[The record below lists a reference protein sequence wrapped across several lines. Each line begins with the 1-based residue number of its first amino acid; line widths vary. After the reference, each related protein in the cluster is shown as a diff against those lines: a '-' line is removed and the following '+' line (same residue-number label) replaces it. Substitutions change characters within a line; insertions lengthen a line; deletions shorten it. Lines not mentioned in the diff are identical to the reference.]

1 MRIARSVASR
11 LVMPATL
18 ALALGA
24 ALLAMERF
32 GTVNVILP
40 ILLASIVW
48 VAWLERVL
56 PHRAEWNRARGDLL
70 ADALY
75 LPTTSAVA
83 ALVRPLVVTA
93 GVGVASLVSARF
105 GAGLW
110 PHDWPLWLQLPLA
123 WVVVELF
130 AYWPHRWLHEVPWL
144 WRLHATHHSPERLYW
159 LNATRAHP
167 LEHVFRSAFGM
178 LPLAVAGASGE
189 LLALQAVTD
198 AVVGL
203 FQHAN
208 VDIRLGPLNYVFSAA
223 PVHRWHHS
231 RSRAEADHNYG
242 DTFIL
247 WDLVF
252 GTYYRPKEREVE
264 ALGIAGLE
272 AFPSGYLAQLAAP
285 FRWREIERE
294 SLASA
299 GRARL
304 ASAARA
310 GR

>member
-1 MRIARSVASR
+1 MKLLSCA
-11 LVMPATL
+11 VMPATL
-18 ALALGA
+18 AVAIAVAIVALANGVA
-24 ALLAMERF
+24 
-32 GTVNVILP
+32 VSVILP
-40 ILLASIVW
+40 LVLVASIVW
-48 VAWLERVL
+48 VAWLERAL
-56 PHRAEWNRARGDLL
+56 PYRPEWNRARGDLL

-83 ALVRPLVVTA
+83 ALMRPAMAT
-93 GVGVASLVSARF
+93 VGVVFAGWISARF
-105 GAGLW
+105 GVGLW
-110 PHDWPLWLQLPLA
+110 PHDWPLAAQLLLS
-123 WVVVELF
+123 WVVVEGF

-167 LEHVFRSAFGM
+167 LEHVFRSCFNM
-178 LPLAVAGASGE
+178 LPLALAGASTE
-189 LLALQAVTD
+189 LLALQAITD

-231 RSRAEADHNYG
+231 RVRAEADHNYG
-242 DTFIL
+242 DNFIF

-252 GTYYRPKEREVE
+252 GTYYRPREREVE

-272 AFPSGYLAQLAAP
+272 AFPSRYLPQLLSP
-285 FRWREIERE
+285 LRWRQIVEE
-294 SLASA
+294 SQSK
-299 GRARL
+299 
-304 ASAARA
+304 
-310 GR
+310 

>member
-1 MRIARSVASR
+1 
-11 LVMPATL
+11 MPATL
-18 ALALGA
+18 AAALGA
-24 ALLAMERF
+24 ALLALSR
-32 GTVNVILP
+32 GVGIPVILP
-40 ILLASIVW
+40 SVLVASILF

-56 PHRAEWNRARGDLL
+56 PYRPEWNRARGDVL

-83 ALVRPLVVTA
+83 GLMRPAMAT
-93 GVGVASLVSARF
+93 VGVLFGGFVSARF
-105 GAGLW
+105 GVGLW
-110 PHDWPLWLQLPLA
+110 PHEWPLALQLPLS
-123 WVVVELF
+123 WVVVEAF

-167 LEHVFRSAFGM
+167 LEHVFRSCFNM
-178 LPLAVAGASGE
+178 LPLALAGASAE
-189 LLALQAVTD
+189 LLALQSITD

-231 RSRAEADHNYG
+231 RVRGEADHNYG
-242 DTFIL
+242 DNFIF

-252 GTYYRPKEREVE
+252 GTYYRPREREVE
-264 ALGIAGLE
+264 ALGMTGLG
-272 AFPSGYLAQLAAP
+272 AFPPSYLAQLAAP
-285 FRWREIERE
+285 FRWRRIERE
-294 SLASA
+294 S
-299 GRARL
+299 
-304 ASAARA
+304 AAA
-310 GR
+310 ENG

>member
-1 MRIARSVASR
+1 MKAWLAQTA
-11 LVMPATL
+11 LPGTL
-18 ALALGA
+18 ALAIGVTIA
-24 ALLAMERF
+24 ALAR
-32 GTVNVILP
+32 GVAVGVILP
-40 ILLASIVW
+40 LVLVASIVW

-56 PHRAEWNRARGDLL
+56 PYRPAWNRAQGDLL

-83 ALVRPLVVTA
+83 ALMRPVVATLGVLAA
-93 GVGVASLVSARF
+93 GWLSARL

-110 PHDWPLWLQLPLA
+110 PHDWPLAAQLPLS
-123 WVVVELF
+123 WVVVEGF

-167 LEHVFRSAFGM
+167 LEHVFRSCFNM
-178 LPLAVAGASGE
+178 LPLALVGAGAP
-189 LLALQAVTD
+189 LIALQAITD

-242 DTFIL
+242 DNFIF

-252 GTYYRPKEREVE
+252 GTYYRPRDREVE
-264 ALGIAGLE
+264 ALGIADLG
-272 AFPSGYLAQLAAP
+272 AFPNGYLAQLLSP
-285 FRWREIERE
+285 LRWRQIEK
-294 SLASA
+294 AS
-299 GRARL
+299 R
-304 ASAARA
+304 SA
-310 GR
+310 

>member
-1 MRIARSVASR
+1 MKLLSTT
-11 LVMPATL
+11 VMPATL
-18 ALALGA
+18 AVALCIA
-24 ALLAMERF
+24 SVALTR
-32 GTVNVILP
+32 GVPVSVILP
-40 ILLASIVW
+40 LVLVASIVW

-56 PHRAEWNRARGDLL
+56 PYRPDWNRARGDVL

-83 ALVRPLVVTA
+83 ALMRPAMAT
-93 GVGVASLVSARF
+93 VGVVFAGWVSARF
-105 GAGLW
+105 GVGLW
-110 PHDWPLWLQLPLA
+110 PNDWPLVLQLPLA
-123 WVVVELF
+123 WAAVELF

-167 LEHVFRSAFGM
+167 LEHVFRSCFGM
-178 LPLAVAGASGE
+178 LPLALAGASTE
-189 LLALQAVTD
+189 LLALQSITD

-208 VDIRLGPLNYVFSAA
+208 IAIRLGPLNYVFSAA

-231 RSRAEADHNYG
+231 RVRAEADHNYG
-242 DTFIL
+242 DTFIF

-252 GTYYRPKEREVE
+252 GTYLRPREREVE

-272 AFPSGYLAQLAAP
+272 AFPKGYLEQLAAP
-285 FRWREIERE
+285 FRWRRIEAE
-294 SLASA
+294 S
-299 GRARL
+299 RAR
-304 ASAARA
+304 
-310 GR
+310 

>member
-1 MRIARSVASR
+1 VAAIAADLARRTVLPLAR
-11 LVMPATL
+11 GAVMPATL
-18 ALALGA
+18 AAALGV
-24 ALLAMERF
+24 ALFALSRGVAV
-32 GTVNVILP
+32 TVILP
-40 ILLASIVW
+40 LVFFASIAW

-56 PHRAEWNRARGDLL
+56 PYRPEWNRARGDLL

-75 LPTTSAVA
+75 FPTTSAVIG
-83 ALVRPLVVTA
+83 LMRPLVATA
-93 GVGVASLVSARF
+93 GVAFAGLVSDRF
-105 GAGLW
+105 GVGLW
-110 PHDWPLWLQLPLA
+110 PRDWPLLLQLPLA
-123 WVVVELF
+123 WAVVELF

-167 LEHVFRSAFGM
+167 LEHVFRSCFGM
-178 LPLAVAGASGE
+178 LPLALAGASLE
-189 LLALQAVTD
+189 LILLQTITD

-208 VDIRLGPLNYVFSAA
+208 VDIRLGPLDYVFSAA

-231 RSRAEADHNYG
+231 RTREEADHNYG
-242 DTFIL
+242 DTFIF

-252 GTYYRPKEREVE
+252 GTYYHPREREVE

-272 AFPSGYLAQLAAP
+272 GFPRGYLAQLAAP

-294 SLASA
+294 SA
-299 GRARL
+299 GTT
-304 ASAARA
+304 
-310 GR
+310 

>member
-1 MRIARSVASR
+1 
-11 LVMPATL
+11 MPFTL
-18 ALALGA
+18 AAVLGGAIFAMQQGAPPTALIPP
-24 ALLAMERF
+24 F
-32 GTVNVILP
+32 FI
-40 ILLASIVW
+40 ASILW
-48 VAWLERVL
+48 VAWLERAL
-56 PHRAEWNRARGDLL
+56 PYRPDWNRARGDLL

-75 LPTTSAVA
+75 LPTTALVA
-83 ALVRPLVVTA
+83 ALVRPAVVTL
-93 GVGVASLVSARF
+93 GVGIAGWISARF
-105 GAGLW
+105 GASLW
-110 PHDWPLWLQLPLA
+110 PVHWPLLAQLLLS

-167 LEHVFRSAFGM
+167 LEHVFRSCFSM
-178 LPLAVAGASGE
+178 LPLALAGASTE
-189 LLALQAVTD
+189 LVALQAITD

-231 RSRAEADHNYG
+231 RSRGEADHNYG
-242 DTFIL
+242 DNFIF

-252 GTYYRPKEREVE
+252 GTYYRPRGREVE

-272 AFPSGYLAQLAAP
+272 AFPSGYLAQLASP
-285 FRWREIERE
+285 LRWRRIEQE
-294 SLASA
+294 SGA
-299 GRARL
+299 G
-304 ASAARA
+304 
-310 GR
+310 

>member
-1 MRIARSVASR
+1 VRFV
-11 LVMPATL
+11 VMPATL
-18 ALALGA
+18 AAAIGA
-24 ALLAMERF
+24 ALLALDR
-32 GTVNVILP
+32 GVAVSVLLP
-40 ILLASIVW
+40 AVLLASILW

-56 PHRAEWNRARGDLL
+56 PYRRDWNRARGDLL

-83 ALVRPLVVTA
+83 ALMRPAVAT
-93 GVGVASLVSARF
+93 VGVLAAGWLSERF
-105 GAGLW
+105 GASLW
-110 PHDWPLWLQLPLA
+110 PHRWPLAAQLALS

-130 AYWPHRWLHEVPWL
+130 AYWPHRWLHEVPLL

-167 LEHVFRSAFGM
+167 LEHVFRSTFNM
-178 LPLAVAGASGE
+178 LPLALAGASTE
-189 LLALQAVTD
+189 LIALQAITD

-231 RSRAEADHNYG
+231 RSRGEADHNYG
-242 DTFIL
+242 DNFIF

-252 GTYYRPKEREVE
+252 GTYYHPREREVE
-264 ALGIAGLE
+264 ALGIAGLG
-272 AFPSGYLAQLAAP
+272 AFPNGYLAQLAAP
-285 FRWREIERE
+285 FRWRRIEAE
-294 SLASA
+294 S
-299 GRARL
+299 RAE
-304 ASAARA
+304 
-310 GR
+310 

>member
-1 MRIARSVASR
+1 VRRVFSAV
-11 LVMPATL
+11 VMPGTL
-18 ALALGA
+18 AA
-24 ALLAMERF
+24 ALAAALVALAH
-32 GTVNVILP
+32 GVPVTVILP
-40 ILLASIVW
+40 AVFVAAMVW

-56 PHRAEWNRARGDLL
+56 PYRPEWNRAQGDLL

-75 LPTTSAVA
+75 LPTTSAVV
-83 ALVRPLVVTA
+83 ALMRPALATA
-93 GVGVASLVSARF
+93 GVVVASFASERF
-105 GAGLW
+105 GIGLW
-110 PHDWPLWLQLPLA
+110 PHGWPLAAQLVLS

-167 LEHVFRSAFGM
+167 LEHVFRSCFNMA
-178 LPLAVAGASGE
+178 PLALAGASAE
-189 LLALQAVTD
+189 LLALQAISD
-198 AVVGL
+198 AVIGF

-242 DTFIL
+242 DNFIF

-252 GTYYRPKEREVE
+252 GTYYRPREREVE
-264 ALGIAGLE
+264 ALGIAGLG
-272 AFPSGYLAQLAAP
+272 AFPKSYLAQLVAP
-285 FRWREIERE
+285 LRWRSIET
-294 SLASA
+294 AS
-299 GRARL
+299 RAT
-304 ASAARA
+304 
-310 GR
+310 

>member
-1 MRIARSVASR
+1 
-11 LVMPATL
+11 MPATL
-18 ALALGA
+18 TAAIGA
-24 ALLAMERF
+24 ALFALSR
-32 GTVNVILP
+32 GVGIPVLLP
-40 ILLASIVW
+40 SVLVASIGF

-56 PHRAEWNRARGDLL
+56 PYRPEWNRARGDVL

-83 ALVRPLVVTA
+83 ALMRPAMAT
-93 GVGVASLVSARF
+93 VGVLFGGFVSARF

-110 PHDWPLWLQLPLA
+110 PHEWPLALQLPLS
-123 WVVVELF
+123 WVVVEAF

-167 LEHVFRSAFGM
+167 LEHVFRSCFNM
-178 LPLAVAGASGE
+178 LPLALAGASAE
-189 LLALQAVTD
+189 LLALQSITD

-231 RSRAEADHNYG
+231 RLRGEADHNYG
-242 DTFIL
+242 DNFIF

-252 GTYYRPKEREVE
+252 GTYYRPREREVDR
-264 ALGIAGLE
+264 LGIAGLG
-272 AFPSGYLAQLAAP
+272 AFPSRYLPQLAAP
-285 FRWREIERE
+285 FRWRRIERE
-294 SLASA
+294 S
-299 GRARL
+299 
-304 ASAARA
+304 AAA
-310 GR
+310 ESG

>member
-1 MRIARSVASR
+1 MLPGTLAVAIGVA
-11 LVMPATL
+11 LL
-18 ALALGA
+18 ALANGVA
-24 ALLAMERF
+24 
-32 GTVNVILP
+32 VPVVLP
-40 ILLASIVW
+40 LVLLASIVW
-48 VAWLERVL
+48 VAGLERLL
-56 PHRAEWNRARGDLL
+56 PYRPDWNRARGDLL

-83 ALVRPLVVTA
+83 ALMRLAIATL
-93 GVGVASLVSARF
+93 GVGFAGWISVRF
-105 GAGLW
+105 GSSVW
-110 PHDWPLWLQLPLA
+110 PQSWPLAAQLLLS

-167 LEHVFRSAFGM
+167 VEHVFRSCFNM
-178 LPLAVAGASGE
+178 LPLALAGASAE
-189 LLALQAVTD
+189 LLALQAITD

-231 RSRAEADHNYG
+231 RTRAEADHNYG
-242 DTFIL
+242 DNFIF

-252 GTYYRPKEREVE
+252 GTYYHPREREVE
-264 ALGIAGLE
+264 ALGIAGLA
-272 AFPSGYLAQLAAP
+272 AFPKGYLGQLLSP
-285 FRWREIERE
+285 LRWRRIEKE
-294 SLASA
+294 SRPL
-299 GRARL
+299 
-304 ASAARA
+304 
-310 GR
+310 